1 MFMKRPLI
9 ILILIFMGVFLLAQ
23 PPASV
28 AVVTKVRGNVEI
40 RKGSSNPTFSPI
52 KAGQLLNDKDIIRT
66 GANAF
71 AVLIYLDDKSM
82 VKLKGAT
89 NLEIRGKKVGKGLE
103 KNLEITGGTIR
114 AVVSQQR
121 RGEFTVT
128 SPTSVASVKG
138 TSFWIV
144 SNSQTGDQVYN
155 EEGVVQLTN
164 LTSGD
169 IVDLLANQTGIST
182 TDGGLSVAETIAAN
196 VPIEED
202 DSGREPR
209 ELRIRFKDSDGTEKV
224 LIIKYN

>member
-1 MFMKRPLI
+1 MKRPLI
-9 ILILIFMGVFLLAQ
+9 FLTLIFLAAFLSAQ
-23 PPASV
+23 PPTSV

-40 RKGSSNPTFSPI
+40 RKGSSNPAFFPV
-52 KAGQLLNDKDIIRT
+52 KAGQLLNDEDFIKT

-82 VKLKGAT
+82 VKLKGNT
-89 NLEIRGKKVGKGLE
+89 NLEIRGKRLGKGLE

-114 AVVSQQR
+114 AVVSEQR

-138 TSFWIV
+138 TSFWMV
-144 SNSQTGDQVYN
+144 TNSQTGDIVYN

-169 IVDLLANQTGIST
+169 IVDLLGNQTGIST
-182 TDGGLSVAETIAAN
+182 TDGGLSVAVTIAEN
-196 VPIEED
+196 IPIDDD
-202 DSGREPR
+202 DSGQEPR
-209 ELRIRFKDSDGTEKV
+209 ELRIRFRDSDGTEKV

>member
-1 MFMKRPLI
+1 MKRPLI

-40 RKGSSNPTFSPI
+40 RKGSSNPVFSPV
-52 KAGQLLNDKDIIRT
+52 KAGQLLNDEDFIRT

-82 VKLKGAT
+82 VKLKGDT
-89 NLEIRGKKVGKGLE
+89 NLEIRGKRVGKGLE

-196 VPIEED
+196 VPIDED

>member
-1 MFMKRPLI
+1 MKRPLI
-9 ILILIFMGVFLLAQ
+9 IVTLIFMGVFLLAQ

-40 RKGSSNPTFSPI
+40 RKGSSNPVFSPV
-52 KAGQLLNDKDIIRT
+52 KAGQLLNDEDFIRT

-82 VKLKGAT
+82 VKLKGDT

-196 VPIEED
+196 VPIDED

>member
-1 MFMKRPLI
+1 MKRHLT
-9 ILILIFMGVFLLAQ
+9 ILALFFLAVLLSAE

-40 RKGSSNPTFSPI
+40 RKGTSNPGFSPV
-52 KAGQLLNDKDIIRT
+52 KVGQLLNDEDFIRT
-66 GANAF
+66 GVNAF

-82 VKLKGAT
+82 VKIKGDT
-89 NLEIRGKKVGKGLE
+89 NLEIRGKRVGKGLE
-103 KNLEITGGTIR
+103 KNLEIIGGTVR
-114 AVVSQQR
+114 AVVSEQR

-138 TSFWIV
+138 TSFWMV
-144 SNSQTGDQVYN
+144 TNSQTGDIVYN

-169 IVDLLANQTGIST
+169 IVDLLGNQTGIST
-182 TDGGLSVAETIAAN
+182 TDGGLSVAATIAAN
-196 VPIEED
+196 VPVDED
-202 DSGREPR
+202 DSGQEPR
-209 ELRIRFKDSDGTEKV
+209 ELRIRFRDSDGTEKV

>member
-1 MFMKRPLI
+1 MIMKRPLI

-40 RKGSSNPTFSPI
+40 RKGSSNPVFSPV
-52 KAGQLLNDKDIIRT
+52 KAGQLLNDEDFIRT

-82 VKLKGAT
+82 VKLKGDT

-196 VPIEED
+196 VPIDED

>member
-40 RKGSSNPTFSPI
+40 RKGSSNPVFSPV
-52 KAGQLLNDKDIIRT
+52 KAGQLLNDEDFIRT

-82 VKLKGAT
+82 VKLKGDT

-196 VPIEED
+196 VPIDED

>member
-1 MFMKRPLI
+1 MSIKRPLI
-9 ILILIFMGVFLLAQ
+9 ILTLIFKGVFLLAQ

-40 RKGSSNPTFSPI
+40 RKGSSNPVLSPV
-52 KAGQLLNDKDIIRT
+52 KAGHLLNDKDFIQT

-82 VKLKGAT
+82 VKLKGDT
-89 NLEIRGKKVGKGLE
+89 NLEIRGKRVGKGLE

-114 AVVSQQR
+114 AVVSEQR
-121 RGEFTVT
+121 RGKFNVT

-138 TSFWIV
+138 TSFWMV

-196 VPIEED
+196 VPIDED
-202 DSGREPR
+202 DSGQEPR
-209 ELRIRFKDSDGTEKV
+209 ELRIRFRDSDGTEKV

>member
-1 MFMKRPLI
+1 MKRPLI

-40 RKGSSNPTFSPI
+40 RKGSSNPVFSPV
-52 KAGQLLNDKDIIRT
+52 KAGQLLNDEDFIRT

-82 VKLKGAT
+82 VKLKGDT

-196 VPIEED
+196 VPIDED

>member
-1 MFMKRPLI
+1 MKRPLI
-9 ILILIFMGVFLLAQ
+9 IVTLIFMGVLLLAQ

-40 RKGSSNPTFSPI
+40 RKGSSNPVFSPV
-52 KAGQLLNDKDIIRT
+52 KAGQLLNDEDFIRT

-82 VKLKGAT
+82 VKLKGDT

-196 VPIEED
+196 VPIDED

>member
-1 MFMKRPLI
+1 MKRPLI

-40 RKGSSNPTFSPI
+40 RKVSSNPVFSPV
-52 KAGQLLNDKDIIRT
+52 KAGQLLNDEDFIRT

-82 VKLKGAT
+82 VKLKGDT

-138 TSFWIV
+138 PSFWIV
-144 SNSQTGDQVYN
+144 SNSQPGDQVYN

-196 VPIEED
+196 VPIDED